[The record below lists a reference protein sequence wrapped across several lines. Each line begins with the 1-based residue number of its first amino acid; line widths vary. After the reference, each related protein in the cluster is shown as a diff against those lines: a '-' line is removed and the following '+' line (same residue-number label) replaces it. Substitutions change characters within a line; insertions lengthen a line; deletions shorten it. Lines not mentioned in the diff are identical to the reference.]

1 MGHRT
6 MTVMPTAILLDLDGT
21 LIDTELFYRR
31 IWQSTADEF
40 AIDLSDTLYRKFIGI
55 RLNECFQLITDLG
68 GAGFSLSRFKERLRQ
83 QEDSGWQAGIDCKLG
98 SNELLQFLHNR
109 KIPMALV
116 TSAGQAKISQV
127 MNQYHW
133 SAYFRFTISGEDI
146 EQPKPAPESYLK
158 AAKKLGLPPDE
169 CLALEDSN
177 IGMRSAL
184 GAGCRAIMIP
194 DLDEPDA
201 SVQKHTEQRFPD
213 LFSVITYLS
222 S

>member
-1 MGHRT
+1 
-6 MTVMPTAILLDLDGT
+6 MTVMPAAMLLDLDGT

-40 AIDLSDTLYRKFIGI
+40 AIDLSDTLYRTFIGI
-55 RLNECFQLITDLG
+55 RLKECFRLITDLG
-68 GAGFSLSRFKERLRQ
+68 GAGFSLPRFKERLRQ
-83 QEDSGWQAGIDCKLG
+83 QEESGWQAGIECKPG

-127 MNQYHW
+127 MNQYPW
-133 SAYFRFTISGEDI
+133 SAYFRFIISGEDI
-146 EQPKPAPESYLK
+146 DQPKPAPESYLK
-158 AAKKLGLPPDE
+158 ATEKLGLPSGE

-177 IGMRSAL
+177 VGMRSAL
-184 GAGCRAIMIP
+184 DAGCRAIMIP
-194 DLDEPDA
+194 DLDEPDVN
-201 SVQKHTEQRFPD
+201 VQKHADQRFPD